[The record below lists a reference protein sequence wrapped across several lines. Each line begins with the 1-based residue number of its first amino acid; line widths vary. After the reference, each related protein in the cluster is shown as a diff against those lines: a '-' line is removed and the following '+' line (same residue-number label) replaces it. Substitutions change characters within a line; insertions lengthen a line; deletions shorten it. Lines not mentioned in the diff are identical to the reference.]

1 MSTKLSRCN
10 FLSIRKSYVFYKSLH
25 TACSDIFLIKHT
37 RAHTHTHTHTH
48 TKQYTQ
54 KEKPT
59 SFSFLTTDYWAQVS
73 LLPAGKK
80 HTHTK
85 KFSSWQA
92 LRQADFSS
100 CRSHSHSPVK
110 LKQLAFP
117 RGREKRPS
125 VHHHMDW
132 NHPPCI
138 WRVQSQP
145 LALQG
150 RPTVTNLQI
159 TYDLKDSSSCRDLR
173 VKVLNNTVYV
183 PDLKHS
189 VKVSF
194 TC

>member
-25 TACSDIFLIKHT
+25 TACSDIFLIKHA

-48 TKQYTQ
+48 THKTIYT
-54 KEKPT
+54 KRKAYLFFI
-59 SFSFLTTDYWAQVS
+59 SNNW
-73 LLPAGKK
+73 LLSTGLSSSSWKK
-80 HTHTK
+80 HTHKK

-132 NHPPCI
+132 TQPPCI

-159 TYDLKDSSSCRDLR
+159 TYDLKDSSSFGDLR
-173 VKVLNNTVYV
+173 VKVLNKN
-183 PDLKHS
+183 
-189 VKVSF
+189 F
-194 TC
+194 F